1 MDVRIDKKWLIGGG
15 IGTAAFVVLVLAAWL
30 IPSINIPLV
39 GEGASSTPSQARAHS
54 DVDDASVPGLD
65 LQHCVDLWNQPS
77 EARSRSSMAALV
89 ASYVSVT
96 TSNLY
101 PGKCLVT
108 GANPQLDLSAQFLES
123 DSGRYAYDQVGS
135 GEANSLPPSVTNW
148 NASADGEGSL
158 ALTR

>member
-1 MDVRIDKKWLIGGG
+1 
-15 IGTAAFVVLVLAAWL
+15 
-30 IPSINIPLV
+30 
-39 GEGASSTPSQARAHS
+39 
-54 DVDDASVPGLD
+54 
-65 LQHCVDLWNQPS
+65 
-77 EARSRSSMAALV
+77 MAALV